1 MKAPGARGRGG
12 CAGLGEGEGVL
23 ASLQT
28 KCVCGACRAM
38 HLGAPAGPSEGRRPR
53 SRVEVVG
60 PFESRC
66 VTGGLGSRSE
76 GQEHQPPPS
85 RLTRRALLPVT

>member
-28 KCVCGACRAM
+28 RCVCGACRAM
-38 HLGAPAGPSEGRRPR
+38 HLGAPAGPSEGATTQI
-53 SRVEVVG
+53 
-60 PFESRC
+60 
-66 VTGGLGSRSE
+66 TGGGGGSFRV
-76 GQEHQPPPS
+76 QVCY
-85 RLTRRALLPVT
+85 RRAGLTE